1 MDHLLWLLCY
11 CVTHITPTPCVSI
24 LPPQKGPTVQLAA
37 AVAQSHKHPFEHRPG
52 TDGTGETERL
62 RADLGAERKKCPFI
76 RLKRK
81 ENSFGFGKLFVYLRE
96 KGKWRQVFRFLFSK
110 LNTHWLPTWWRDSEE
125 TQSVWGFQ
133 HWFQQEPSVEPSCC
147 QTEPLH
153 IHEPQSCNRCFH

>member
-1 MDHLLWLLCY
+1 MVTVLLCN
-11 CVTHITPTPCVSI
+11 THYTNSMRLHSAATERPHSPTRSSCRTIAQTPVWAP
-24 LPPQKGPTVQLAA
+24 
-37 AVAQSHKHPFEHRPG
+37 PG

-96 KGKWRQVFRFLFSK
+96 KGKCRQVFRFLFSK